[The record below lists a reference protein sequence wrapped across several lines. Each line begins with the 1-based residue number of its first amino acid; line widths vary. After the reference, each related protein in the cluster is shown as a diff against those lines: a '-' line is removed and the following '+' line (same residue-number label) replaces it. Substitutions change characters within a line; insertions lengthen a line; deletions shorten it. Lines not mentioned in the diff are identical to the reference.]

1 MKITVNGKSREL
13 AAGTTVQA
21 LLATLQMDADRV
33 AAEHNGSIVPKNRFA
48 DTILAEGDSLE
59 LVQFVG
65 GG

>member
-1 MKITVNGKSREL
+1 MKITVNGKGREL

-21 LLATLQMDADRV
+21 LLSTLQMDADRV
-33 AAEHNGSIVPKNRFA
+33 AAEHNGSIVPKSRFA
-48 DTILAEGDSLE
+48 DTVLAEGDTLE